1 MASGSMWAVHAEPAS
16 DGSVGFSVRDVPV
29 PTRTG
34 PSDVLIR
41 TEAAGVNR
49 PDWLQAR
56 GLYPAPRGHSQT
68 LGLEVAGTVVEAAGD
83 WAVGDRVMALA
94 NGGAFAELV
103 AVPSG
108 QVMRL
113 PALEP
118 ERAGSVA
125 PLVEA
130 AGGNADA
137 ATCEAVVA
145 SAIPEAGLT
154 VWGNLVEAGGA
165 GPGKICL
172 IHGASGG
179 VGGMAVAV
187 ARRLGCVVVAMASG
201 EEKAEAA
208 LALGADLVLD
218 YKRVDFKEVL
228 RLPEV
233 DRALVDLA
241 AARAEDALRRVDG
254 VPLSA
259 RSLEGHVPDPAAS
272 KRPLGCVDVVL
283 DMLGGSAIQQSVD
296 CCAYKGAV
304 VSIGQQAGRKC
315 ELDMTKLMLRRV
327 TLTGSTLRSKTNADK
342 ANLASEFARFAEQ
355 TRLVAACQLDGDDA
369 SLRAAVEGLEGVRVN
384 ALAGRVAPAPKIERV
399 FAADRAGDAF
409 AWLNSGA
416 VTGKAVLLPPA
427 RRS

>member
-1 MASGSMWAVHAEPAS
+1 MASSSMWAVHAEPGS
-16 DGSVGFSVRDVPV
+16 DGSVAFSVRDEPAA
-29 PTRTG
+29 TRTG
-34 PSDVLIR
+34 ASDVLIR

-56 GLYPAPRGHSQT
+56 GLYPAPKGHSQIM
-68 LGLEVAGTVVEAAGD
+68 GLEVAGTVVEAAGD

-113 PALEP
+113 PSLAP
-118 ERAGSVA
+118 DRAGSVA
-125 PLVEA
+125 ALVES
-130 AGGNADA
+130 AGGVADA
-137 ATCEAVVA
+137 AACQAVVA
-145 SAIPEAGLT
+145 AALPEAGLT

-201 EEKAEAA
+201 EDKTAA
-208 LALGADLVLD
+208 VLALGADLVID
-218 YKRVDFKEVL
+218 YKTASFKDVL
-228 RLPEV
+228 RHREV
-233 DRALVDLA
+233 DRALIDLA
-241 AARAEDALRRVDG
+241 ASRSAEGRRRVEG

-272 KRPLGCVDVVL
+272 KRPLGCADVVL
-283 DMLGGSAIQQSVD
+283 DMLGGDAIQQSVD
-296 CCAYKGAV
+296 SCAYRGAV

-327 TLTGSTLRSKTNADK
+327 TLTGSTLRSKTNEDK
-342 ANLASEFARFAEQ
+342 ANLTSEFAKFAEQ
-355 TRLVAACQLDGDDA
+355 TKLTAACSLDGDNA
-369 SLRAAVEGLEGVRVN
+369 SLRAAVEGLEGVRVST
-384 ALAGRVAPAPKIERV
+384 LAGQIAPAPKIERV
-399 FAADRAGDAF
+399 FAADRVGDAF

-416 VTGKAVLLPPA
+416 AVGKAVILPPPRA
-427 RRS
+427 